1 MALKWRKES
10 EFSAIADDRE
20 DGSRYLV
27 LRLQSGAC
35 YYATWRWPMEK
46 RFKTD
51 GRVHMLDRLYDGPS
65 KEEAARACREH
76 WLKRNS
82 ISNIAKEANQ

>member
-10 EFSAIADDRE
+10 EFSAVADERE
-20 DGSRYLV
+20 DGSRYLL

-35 YYATWRWPMEK
+35 YYATWRWPTEK

-76 WLKRNS
+76 FDRRSK
-82 ISNIAKEANQ
+82 ATVVAGDGK